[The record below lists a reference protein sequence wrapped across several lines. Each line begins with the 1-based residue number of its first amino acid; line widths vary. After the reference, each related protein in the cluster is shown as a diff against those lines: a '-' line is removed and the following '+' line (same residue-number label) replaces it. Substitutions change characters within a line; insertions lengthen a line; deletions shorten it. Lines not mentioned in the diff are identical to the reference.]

1 MSFYSDVRPAACCEY
16 ESLLENSRLA
26 LEAWK
31 NGRTEIRSSGRKGRA
46 IDDRLRILQ
55 ANFARAY
62 ARLQAHARYCDVCQ
76 MPALVHSGYG
86 INPEPANYHL
96 HQ

>member
-1 MSFYSDVRPAACCEY
+1 MSFDSDVRPAACSEY
-16 ESLLENSRLA
+16 ESLLQDSRLA

-31 NGRTEIRSSGRKGRA
+31 NGRTEIPRSGRKGRA
-46 IDDRLRILQ
+46 IDDQLRILQ

-76 MPALVHSGYG
+76 MPALIHPGHG
-86 INPEPANYHL
+86 ISPVSVIYPL

>member
-1 MSFYSDVRPAACCEY
+1 MTFDSDVRPAACSEY
-16 ESLLENSRLA
+16 ESLLDDSRLA

-31 NGRTEIRSSGRKGRA
+31 EGRTEIRQSGRKGRA
-46 IDDRLRILQ
+46 IDDQLRILQ

-62 ARLQAHARYCDVCQ
+62 ARLQAHARYCDICQ
-76 MPALVHSGYG
+76 MPALVHPGYG
-86 INPEPANYHL
+86 INPLPTNYPL